1 MADPRTTKAD
11 RKAEQAR
18 EKAMRPWYKKKRF
31 VIPLGL
37 VVLIVIAAAVS
48 GGGGDDEPADSA
60 APAGD
65 TTQQGEEQPEEE
77 AEEEEP
83 ATLFP
88 GRPDAQP
95 EDQERNIGEE
105 VEISGYTAVVNT
117 AEFLPTISEFEDAGY
132 VKINVTITNSDDS
145 AQPYNLFDWR
155 LQSPGGTVQDP
166 TITSAPT
173 LKAGDLVS
181 GGEVAGDIYFDVGD
195 EKGDFFI
202 IYKPDPFDAARGI
215 WKVTV

>member
-31 VIPLGL
+31 VIPLAL
-37 VVLIVIAAAVS
+37 VVLIVIASAVS

-65 TTQQGEEQPEEE
+65 NTQQGEEEAEE
-77 AEEEEP
+77 AEDEGE

-88 GRPDAQP
+88 GRPDAQR

-105 VEISGYTAVVNT
+105 VETSGYTAVVNT
-117 AEFLPTISEFEDAGY
+117 AEFVSSISEFEDAGY
-132 VKINVTITNSDDS
+132 VKINVTITNTDDR

-166 TITSAPT
+166 TFTSAPT
-173 LKAGDLVS
+173 LESGDLVS
-181 GGEVAGDIYFDVGD
+181 GGEVAGDVYFEVGD
-195 EKGDFFI
+195 ETGDFFV
-202 IYKPDPFDAARGI
+202 IYKPDPFDAARGV